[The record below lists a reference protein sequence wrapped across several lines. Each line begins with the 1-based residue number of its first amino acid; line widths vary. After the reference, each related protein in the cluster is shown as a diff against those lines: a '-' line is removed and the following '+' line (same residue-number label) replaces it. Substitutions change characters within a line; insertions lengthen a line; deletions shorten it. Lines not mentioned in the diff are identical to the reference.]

1 MCARKTIRYQPPKMS
16 YNAKI
21 MIKLAVFDCDGTLFD
36 TRMDITA
43 SVNYARRHFGL
54 TEMTMDNVTEFVGNG
69 VGVLAEKSF
78 TGTGIETAVA
88 LEKIMEYYAT
98 HSSDKAVPYEGVV
111 STLPMLKNI
120 LAIISNKP
128 KNLVDELL
136 ANHGMDKIFQDVIGG
151 DTFKNRKPDPSA
163 LLYLMNKHGAG
174 AGETMVIGDHTPDIE
189 MAKNAGVA
197 SVYCDYG
204 FFGNDTVG
212 ADYHITRFPE
222 ILDIL

>member
-1 MCARKTIRYQPPKMS
+1 
-16 YNAKI
+16 
-21 MIKLAVFDCDGTLFD
+21 MIKLLVFDCDGTLFD
-36 TRMDITA
+36 TRMDITD

-54 TEMTMDNVTEFVGNG
+54 PEMTVDKVTAFVGNG

-78 TGTGIETAVA
+78 SGTGIETADA
-88 LEKIMEYYAT
+88 LGKIMEYYST

-111 STLPMLKNI
+111 STLPLLKNI

-136 ANHGMDKIFQDVIGG
+136 VNHGMKNIFQDVIGG
-151 DTFKNRKPDPSA
+151 DTFKNRKPNPA
-163 LLYLMNKHGAG
+163 PLVHLMARHKAG
-174 AGETMVIGDHTPDIE
+174 KEETIVIGDHTPDIE
-189 MAKNAGVA
+189 MAKNAGVR
-197 SVYCDYG
+197 SVYCNYG

-212 ADYHITRFPE
+212 ADYVINRFPE